1 MIMLDSKLQRN
12 HFKPKILFL
21 RSFSQ
26 VTFAAF
32 IAGGLHYA
40 QFDFMQYPPLPENR
54 LGKLDKLYASTEAR
68 NHLQRNVIT
77 ARKELKKKIEQGF
90 FDLILLLDYDSS
102 LFRYTQMSWLK
113 KLRDLA
119 GQSKF
124 FFRKKWSEIFK
135 ELVCMQ
141 GVPFMPSALSSNRTA
156 LAVIDLDDWI
166 CLHSS
171 GQKLLQACSS
181 YYKRELPYNRFFL
194 YYQQRP
200 APWRLWREKLA
211 PICTKVHNIPLGIE
225 DEKYSALKKLRKN
238 EQDID
243 IFYCG
248 QSTSTIRITAL
259 KNLKEFAATTSWN
272 IVIKDDLSFSEY
284 CAAVARSKITLSIS
298 GGGWDCFRHYEAV
311 ALGSV
316 PLMDAPTVD
325 AFWWNQAP
333 TELFFTGTF
342 KDFQLKIDKLLS
354 NACLRSK
361 CFIQLENLIE
371 SRMLHSKIVKYIVHS
386 SFNKKYVAC

>member
-1 MIMLDSKLQRN
+1 MFDSNLQKN

-21 RSFSQ
+21 RSSSQ

-40 QFDFMQYPPLPENR
+40 QFDFMQYPPFPDNR
-54 LGKLDKLYASTEAR
+54 LDKLNKLYAPAEAR
-68 NHLQRNVIT
+68 EHLQRNVIAT
-77 ARKELKKKIEQGF
+77 RKELNVKIKQGF
-90 FDLILLLDYDSS
+90 FDLIVLLDYDSS
-102 LFRYTQMSWLK
+102 LFRYTKMSWLK
-113 KLRDLA
+113 KMRNLA
-119 GQSKF
+119 GQSKSF
-124 FFRKKWSEIFK
+124 FKKKLSEIRK
-135 ELVCMQ
+135 EIVYMQ
-141 GVPFMPSALSSNRTA
+141 GVPFMPAALSGKTT

-166 CLHSS
+166 CLPPS
-171 GQKLLQACSS
+171 GQKLLQACSF

-211 PICTKVHNIPLGIE
+211 PICAKVRNIPLGIE
-225 DEKYSALKKLRKN
+225 DKKYSALKKLRKN

-259 KNLKEFAATTSWN
+259 KHLKELAATTSWN
-272 IVIKDDLSFSEY
+272 IVIVDDLPFSEY
-284 CAAVARSKITLSIS
+284 CATVARSKITLSVS

-325 AFWWNQAP
+325 AFWWNKAP
-333 TELFFTGTF
+333 TELFFTSTF
-342 KDFQLKIDKLLS
+342 KNFWIKIENLLS
-354 NACLRSK
+354 DSDLRNK
-361 CFIQLENLIE
+361 CFVKLENVIE
-371 SRMLHSKIVKYIVHS
+371 SNMLHSEIVKYIIHS
-386 SFNKKYVAC
+386 SIDEKCSA